1 MRAYVVTH
9 RKKYMVVDA
18 VNEQDAAEQAKEI
31 WNRPNIHG
39 IDVYCPDDDE
49 DQITYTANYFTG

>member
-18 VNEQDAAEQAKEI
+18 VSEQEAAEQAKEI
-31 WNRPNIHG
+31 WNRPNTNG
-39 IDVYCPDDDE
+39 IDVYCPDDE